1 MLFIS
6 YLAAIVIHDR
16 NLEGMD
22 HLKPCSRE
30 TVSSSSHDHKQ
41 CPIKKNDHKQ
51 CYASM
56 DDRSNQSPW
65 WGWRFLF
72 PLLLFSISAVKLSA
86 GHGRHWDIQS
96 CGTASCVKGAH
107 SRSTSKKRVPFYQ
120 GWYASAT
127 QIPMRSQFLCL
138 GHSDVLRLQLRN
150 TPSRLTVLYLLLGS
164 LQAHAQRSFSLL
176 RNQLYLIK
184 KKTS

>member
-86 GHGRHWDIQS
+86 AL
-96 CGTASCVKGAH
+96 GTGGTGT
-107 SRSTSKKRVPFYQ
+107 SRAEERPPVSRAPTADRRRRREC
-120 GWYASAT
+120 
-127 QIPMRSQFLCL
+127 RSIRAGCL
-138 GHSDVLRLQLRN
+138 GHSDSYAQPILMPRPLRCLAVAAAKHAV
-150 TPSRLTVLYLLLGS
+150 T
-164 LQAHAQRSFSLL
+164 AHSIVPPARISSG
-176 RNQLYLIK
+176 
-184 KKTS
+184 TSSTIF